1 MPAPPGHAGD
11 MDRPAFVL
19 HDHRKPRPHFDLRL
33 EQEGVLR
40 SWAVPKGLPTSAK
53 EDRLAV
59 AVPDHEL
66 EHLRYEDEHKSI
78 ADIGWWEDVGSDE
91 RRLLFVL
98 HGRGAPVR
106 YALIDTGKDWLLH
119 RTKEQP

>member
-1 MPAPPGHAGD
+1 M
-11 MDRPAFVL
+11 
-19 HDHRKPRPHFDLRL
+19 
-33 EQEGVLR
+33 LR
-40 SWAVPKGLPTSAK
+40 SWAVPKGMPTTPE

-78 ADIGWWEDVGSDE
+78 ADIGWWEDVGSDD

-98 HGRGAPVR
+98 HGREAPVR